1 MTEETKPLDHAA
13 LIILCETLRAELE
26 CDESDHGM
34 TTCDLLRSAI
44 STFESCLARGTAQ
57 AKLPALKDAAA
68 AAKVEDEETFQALDT
83 ALNAARA
90 EGLHGEEKKARLKPA
105 RQARD
110 KARLALHKANQAVTE
125 GERQIVA
132 AMMEANLNSQTLMST
147 CLQWALFV
155 FGTTKDE
162 FPASVEA
169 LKALNRSGT
178 TANMLQYAA
187 RRISDGPSV
196 ELSIGNVT
204 HLQPR
209 TRTPDEVRVNAM
221 QTFLSVFLPEIAQ
234 CEMFSVICQGEGAPL
249 LALFSEPLVQAFQW
263 HAQNELRDRNK
274 RAAAG

>member
-13 LIILCETLRAELE
+13 LILLCQELRTERE
-26 CDESDHGM
+26 CDESDHGL

-44 STFESCLARGTAQ
+44 STFESCLKQGTVQ
-57 AKLPALKDAAA
+57 DKLPELKAAAA
-68 AAKVEDEETFQALDT
+68 AAKVEDEETYQALDT

-90 EGLHGEEKKARLKPA
+90 EELHGEEKKARLKPA

-110 KARLALHKANQAVTE
+110 RARLALNKANQAVVE
-125 GERQIVA
+125 GERQIVN

-155 FGTTKDE
+155 FGTTKDG

-169 LKALNRSGT
+169 LQAFNRSGT

-187 RRISDGPSV
+187 KRISDGPSV

-221 QTFLSVFLPEIAQ
+221 QVFLSVFLPEIAQ
-234 CEMFSVICQGEGAPL
+234 CEMFSVLCQGEGMPL

-263 HAQNELRDRNK
+263 HAHNELKERSK